1 AGRLVRGRI
10 DAVYAAADGAAGVGF
25 PVEVPPGTRFLV
37 VDWKTGRAD
46 SGDPLQ
52 LAIYRL
58 AWAEA
63 TGMDLDEV
71 AAVFVHVRDDR
82 VVVPRRLAGRPE
94 LERLLAPDR
103 TGGSDAVISGQ

>member
-1 AGRLVRGRI
+1 M
-10 DAVYAAADGAAGVGF
+10 
-25 PVEVPPGTRFLV
+25 
-37 VDWKTGRAD
+37 DWKTGRAD

-63 TGMDLDEV
+63 TGVGLDEV

-82 VVVPRRLAGRPE
+82 VVAPRNLAGRAE
-94 LERLLAPDR
+94 LEQLLDHGPRPDASQTRLPSAR
-103 TGGSDAVISGQ
+103 